1 MNADFFKTK
10 HLLNLFDALLATKLQ
25 AMKEEFAALQ
35 TTSKSTGRNATNATT
50 CADDTC
56 GVGNC
61 TEVELFGY
69 VCTCPPAYAGNNC
82 EGRLS

>member
-1 MNADFFKTK
+1 VLLNADFFKTK

-25 AMKEEFAALQ
+25 AMKEEFAALK
-35 TTSKSTGRNATNATT
+35 TKSNSTAKNAST
-50 CADDTC
+50 CSDDTC
-56 GVGNC
+56 GAGNC

-69 VCTCPPAYAGNNC
+69 VCTCPPAYTGNTC